1 MLEVMDAA
9 TAFAS
14 RDEVCYLDVRE
25 PYEWDAAH
33 IDGSVHMP
41 ISDIQ
46 NRFEELDQATPI
58 LVVCQVGQ
66 RSALVSEFLATKG
79 YDAHNLE
86 GGLEAWASQ
95 GYPLV
100 TTTSPLGDIM
110 DGGARDIDGNRPDGA
125 TD

>member
-9 TAFAS
+9 TAFAN

-25 PYEWDAAH
+25 PYEWHAGH
-33 IDGSVHMP
+33 IDGSLHMP

-46 NRFEELDQATPI
+46 SRFEELDKATPI
-58 LVVCQVGQ
+58 VVVCQVGQ
-66 RSALVSEFLATKG
+66 RSALASEFLATKG
-79 YDAHNLE
+79 YDAHSLE
-86 GGLEAWASQ
+86 GGLEAWAAK

-100 TTTSPLGDIM
+100 TTTSPLGNIM
-110 DGGARDIDGNRPDGA
+110 DGG